1 MTSSNI
7 WRVIGNLFIGAFW
20 LWVFSALGWI
30 TFKTDWPLWQT
41 LALTAL
47 VCWLVQIVFDVVYYL
62 FVVGSCFI
70 GCFTIPI
77 KMFLSG
83 GIILWGTSI
92 LTHWFTVDWT
102 STLAVLVMTVAF
114 GILRIPTVSVTVT
127 ARSSAGSS
135 MSDD

>member
-1 MTSSNI
+1 MTTSNV

-30 TFKTDWPLWQT
+30 TFKTEWPLWQT

-62 FVVGSCFI
+62 FML
-70 GCFTIPI
+70 GCFSIPI

-83 GIILWGTSI
+83 GVILWGTSI
-92 LTHWFTVDWT
+92 LTHWFTVDWK

-114 GILRIPTVSVTVT
+114 GMLRIHTVSLTVV
-127 ARSSAGSS
+127 APPSDGSS